1 MKRLILG
8 VLALV
13 VAVSA
18 TASAQTDEER
28 RELERRLRELQ
39 SELRE
44 VELQLGRERGLL
56 EMIEP
61 LTLSVLGNR
70 ARLGVV
76 VNTGRDSDTDSMGA
90 VLEAVTPDGPA
101 DEAGLEVGD
110 ILVSLNGISL
120 LRTSRRDDSPGDK
133 VSEFSGEL
141 EEGDEVAVVY
151 LRDGETHTT
160 TLIARPV
167 SSFAYRYSAPGRLQI
182 DDSGVMVLGR
192 GYTDSLARSYR
203 GIAENL
209 RDRIRVQTWD
219 AEPGTGTAWSMSFGG
234 RMGDLELTT
243 LDENL
248 GAYFGTTEGLL
259 VVRAPEEEWLNLRSG
274 DVILRIGGR
283 LPRSPSQALRILR
296 SFEPGDEIQLDIMRN
311 KQRTSVTAT
320 VQEGDRGFFW
330 DEGK

>member
-1 MKRLILG
+1 MKRWILG

-39 SELRE
+39 RELRE
-44 VELQLGRERGLL
+44 VERQLGRERGGLL

-61 LTLSVLGNR
+61 LTLSVMGNR

-76 VNTGRDSDTDSMGA
+76 VNTGRDSEADSLGA
-90 VLEAVTPDGPA
+90 ELRAVTPDGPA

-110 ILVSLNGISL
+110 IIVSLNGIPIARSG
-120 LRTSRRDDSPGDK
+120 RRDDSPGEK
-133 VSEFSGEL
+133 VSEFSAEL
-141 EEGDEVAVVY
+141 EEGDVVEVVY
-151 LRDGETHTT
+151 LRDGETRTT
-160 TLIARPV
+160 TLTARPV
-167 SSFAYRYSAPGRLQI
+167 SSFAYAYTPRGLEI
-182 DDSGVMVLGR
+182 DDSGIRVLGR
-192 GYTDSLARSYR
+192 AYSDSLARSYR
-203 GIAENL
+203 GLAEDL
-209 RDRIRVQTWD
+209 RDRIRVQTWE

-234 RMGDLELTT
+234 RWGDLELTT
-243 LDENL
+243 LDEDL

-259 VVRAPEEEWLNLRSG
+259 VVRAPEEEWLNLQSG

-311 KQRTSVTAT
+311 KQRTTVTAT
-320 VQEGDRGFFW
+320 VEEGDRGFFW
-330 DEGK
+330 EDGK